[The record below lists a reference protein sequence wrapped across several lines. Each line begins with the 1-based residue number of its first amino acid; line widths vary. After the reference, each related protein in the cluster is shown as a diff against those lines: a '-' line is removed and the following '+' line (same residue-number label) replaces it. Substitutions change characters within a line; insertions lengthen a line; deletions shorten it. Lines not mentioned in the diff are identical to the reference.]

1 MISEIKILLRTL
13 KSHELVGRRANIA
26 QKPFKDILQNRTLYI
41 VFGLWVQKKM
51 FKIMM
56 ILARLN
62 SAFSVTMSNFF
73 PNTLYEIYL
82 DVLDIVEV

>member
-1 MISEIKILLRTL
+1 MGLCILYLGYG
-13 KSHELVGRRANIA
+13 S
-26 QKPFKDILQNRTLYI
+26 
-41 VFGLWVQKKM
+41 KKL

-62 SAFSVTMSNFF
+62 SAFFVTMSNFF

-82 DVLDIVEV
+82 DVLVIGSLKVNEYDQKIPLSHTADQPMAP